1 MRIYE
6 KLHGVTSFI
15 TTESGTVES
24 CVLCESNLVET
35 ICGNL
40 VPKWQEDIRKKGIPS
55 LSFYP
60 DGQLKSVAL
69 EEQTTIVT
77 PIGDL
82 PAEFLTFYP
91 SGELRRIFP
100 CNGKLS
106 AYWTEEDEGALC
118 PTIPFTLDCG
128 AFCAKVTAIHFYA
141 SGALRSVSFWPNET
155 VILRAFQGFMPTR
168 IGFSLYENGS
178 IESLEPPYPMSIAT
192 PIGNISAFDTNALGV
207 HGESNSL
214 SFNQDSTLRSITTAN
229 SKIEIITPERQSVF
243 FGPTLRTDPLADD
256 RIVVVPVRISFKPD
270 SVTLENG
277 ISKQIFSL
285 TDCCFRVFTSDGDP
299 AAGNNCGD
307 CSTCNLCK

>member
-1 MRIYE
+1 MQIFKE
-6 KLHGVTSFI
+6 LHGVTSYI

-24 CVLCESNLVET
+24 CMLNEPNLVET

-40 VPKWQEDIRKKGIPS
+40 VPKWQEDVRKKGIPS

-60 DGQLKSVAL
+60 DGQLKSIAL

-77 PIGDL
+77 PLGNL

-106 AYWTEEDEGALC
+106 AYWTQEDEGAIC
-118 PTIPFTLDCG
+118 PTIPFALDCG
-128 AFCAKVTAIHFYA
+128 AFRAKVTAIHFYT

-168 IGFSLYENGS
+168 NGFSLYENGA
-178 IESLEPPYPMSIAT
+178 IESLEPPYPISVAT
-192 PIGNISAFDTNALGV
+192 PIGNISAFDPDALGV

-214 SFNQDSTLRSITTAN
+214 SFDQDGSLRSITTAN

-243 FGPTLRTDPLADD
+243 FGPTLRPDPLADD
-256 RIVVVPVRISFKPD
+256 RMVVVPVRISFSPD
-270 SVTLENG
+270 RVSLENG
-277 ISKQIFSL
+277 VDKQTFSL
-285 TDCCFRVFTSDGDP
+285 NDCCFRVFTSDGFP
-299 AAGNNCGD
+299 TSGNNCGD
-307 CSTCNLCK
+307 CSTCNLCG